1 MTSTIEERLH
11 IPRYVVL
18 SLLAAFVIMAIFA
31 LIASQNPDGLER
43 MFEAIGVESAE
54 GGFLGFE
61 IRPFGFGTTT
71 RKQKRKSE
79 KALKDLQKSL
89 AISTASKIQSK
100 KKKRSKR

>member
-43 MFEAIGVESAE
+43 MFETIGVESAE
-54 GGFLGFE
+54 GGFLGFGE
-61 IRPFGFGTTT
+61 GIVADILTMAVGMVIVF
-71 RKQKRKSE
+71 
-79 KALKDLQKSL
+79 ALIIILMYLLRYFKG
-89 AISTASKIQSK
+89 
-100 KKKRSKR
+100 R